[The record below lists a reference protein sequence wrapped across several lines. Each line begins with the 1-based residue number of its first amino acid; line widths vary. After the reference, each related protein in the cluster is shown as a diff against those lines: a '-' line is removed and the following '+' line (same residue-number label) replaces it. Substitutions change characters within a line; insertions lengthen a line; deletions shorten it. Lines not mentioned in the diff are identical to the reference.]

1 MQILYASKKYMIP
14 SLTAK
19 CSEFLEKNLTA
30 NNVCDIFDQALL
42 FDEQNLVEKC
52 LSIVTKDTKHVF
64 ASKSFT
70 NISHVSLARV
80 LQSEKLNVSEIDV
93 FKACIQWAEAKKLEQ
108 SSSSEV
114 TIRSILGELLYA
126 IRFPTMSAE
135 EFSDIVAPTGVLS
148 LDEEVMCFRYI
159 CSTKHDKPTC
169 GEFVTTKRGGFVSRL
184 FLPMQ
189 DAPNMILQQNN
200 MQQNQLNSTMQLHLD
215 DGYGNQIRF
224 VDIVGLRVLCSIGDN
239 ITLNFNPVDRRQLFL
254 GRQNNTMKTV
264 CHETNVQTQFDY
276 QFTDVY
282 FDSSK
287 SVRLESGYSSELRV
301 NIQNGIIQ
309 QLSVFVSPI
318 RQRHQR
324 KTFSQSNAS
333 YQNGTV
339 CVSATGISLGIVI
352 GLFIKHVK

>member
-1 MQILYASKKYMIP
+1 MIP

-80 LQSEKLNVSEIDV
+80 LQSEKLNASEIDV

-114 TIRSILGELLYA
+114 TIRSTLGELLYG
-126 IRFPTMSAE
+126 IRFPTMSAQ

-159 CSTKHDKPTC
+159 CSTTHDKLTC
-169 GEFVTTKRGGFVSRL
+169 GEFVSTKRAGYLQKL

-189 DAPNMILQQNN
+189 DVANMFQLQN
-200 MQQNQLNSTMQLHLD
+200 MQQNAFASAMWLHLV
-215 DGYGNQIRF
+215 DGCGNKMSP
-224 VDIVGLRVLCSIGDN
+224 VDIVGFRVLCQVGDN
-239 ITLNFNPVDRRQLFL
+239 ITLILQSFL
-254 GRQNNTMKTV
+254 TKMSTFVLQKNTHKTV
-264 CHETNVQTQFDY
+264 CLETEVQTQTKY
-276 QFTDVY
+276 QFIDIY
-282 FDSSK
+282 FDNSK
-287 SVRLESGYSSELRV
+287 PVRLDPGKWLELRI
-301 NIQNGIIQ
+301 NIHNEQMKRVDPTIPRG
-309 QLSVFVSPI
+309 P
-318 RQRHQR
+318 QRYQR
-324 KTFSQSNAS
+324 KSLSQSNAL
-333 YQNGTV
+333 YRNGEV
-339 CVSATGISLGIVI
+339 CVSATDISLGIVI
-352 GLFIKHVK
+352 GLFIKHGE